1 MANTRKSTAEKTK
14 ESRERMASN
23 SGKKA
28 QPPPGRPARP
38 LTDDEKTVK
47 LQEQELKIA
56 ALEMK
61 LAGSQKKQGC
71 IGDSQGSLTDSQ
83 ASVPSVVSSEQE
95 KKRKASTVSS
105 AVVLSNSGLKKHI
118 KEIVKLD
125 IWRTRK
131 FVNNQDQVEEICAEL
146 LEISDQLKPLWE
158 DTKNRKAYIKS
169 LAQNYGGVICSTINE
184 KRTNIQSALQ
194 KAYTKR
200 FSKGEAMPT
209 YKELRAVVLRKGLEY
224 INTDRKEGETEEAY
238 NKKLALAQENERNR
252 DFFIWYWLE
261 LLPAG
266 AAKGKWTKKIRF
278 FGTITDHAPLDNPE
292 DKYITTSD
300 ETLIVL
306 MFENCSKRF
315 PYVAECK
322 RKNVVPDKNHADYQA
337 RWSVSAAGQNKFG
350 GWEDDGRARFVEL
363 RRKIGAAKQKDHVQ
377 DLESDILK
385 EIQDKYS
392 KVQAEEEEEEGETNE
407 ERERMNEL
415 LADTKENV
423 GEAVVLAEG
432 EDSDVEDL
440 DDNFKPAKKKKSE

>member
-1 MANTRKSTAEKTK
+1 
-14 ESRERMASN
+14 MASN

-28 QPPPGRPARP
+28 QTPPGRPGRP

-105 AVVLSNSGLKKHI
+105 AVVLSNAGLKKHI

-200 FSKGEAMPT
+200 FCKGEAMPT
-209 YKELRAVVLRKGLEY
+209 YKELRAVVSRKGLEY

-238 NKKLALAQENERNR
+238 NKKLALAQANERNR

-266 AAKGKWTKKIRF
+266 ATKGRWTRKSAFLALSRIMHPW
-278 FGTITDHAPLDNPE
+278 ITPR
-292 DKYITTSD
+292 IS
-300 ETLIVL
+300 TLPPV
-306 MFENCSKRF
+306 MR
-315 PYVAECK
+315 
-322 RKNVVPDKNHADYQA
+322 H
-337 RWSVSAAGQNKFG
+337 
-350 GWEDDGRARFVEL
+350 
-363 RRKIGAAKQKDHVQ
+363 
-377 DLESDILK
+377 
-385 EIQDKYS
+385 
-392 KVQAEEEEEEGETNE
+392 
-407 ERERMNEL
+407 
-415 LADTKENV
+415 
-423 GEAVVLAEG
+423 
-432 EDSDVEDL
+432 
-440 DDNFKPAKKKKSE
+440 